1 MEFSLQLSEINWL
14 SVIVAS
20 IVAFGIGGV
29 WYSPLMFSKI
39 WQKELKLSDEAIKD
53 ANMGLIF
60 GLTFILNIIGA
71 AVLDI
76 FIGSES
82 TFFSGLF
89 VGLLVSLAWS
99 TTALGIN
106 YLFARKS
113 FKLFLIDAGYFV
125 TFFIIMGAIL
135 GAW

>member
-1 MEFSLQLSEINWL
+1 MELTLQFSEINWL

-20 IVAFGIGGV
+20 IAAFGIGGL
-29 WYSPLMFSKI
+29 WYSPILFSKI
-39 WQKELKLSDEAIKD
+39 WQKEVNLSDEVIKN

-71 AVLDI
+71 VFLDM
-76 FIGSES
+76 FIGSEA
-82 TFFSGLF
+82 TLLSGLLM
-89 VGLLVSLAWS
+89 GLFISIAWIATS
-99 TTALGIN
+99 FGIN

-113 FKLFLIDAGYFV
+113 LKLFLIDAGYFV